1 MRRKIGSMGL
11 SLVAVLLVG
20 GIATAS
26 ASAAKFEAEP
36 SFPVNFTAS
45 GSAGLLQTAKGRT
58 VACQNSA
65 GSGAVAGA
73 SAVSGVEVTFTG
85 CFAEGIKPL
94 ECTTAG
100 QASGVIKT
108 KAIKGTPV
116 DIDKAHTKAGILL
129 EPEEA
134 GGLFAEFNCKLG
146 AAVNETLKVKGSIIA
161 KVKDTDLNVFTKE
174 LHLELLAV
182 KGSPVVSQVE
192 ETGERHVLLTEGSG
206 TEVFAAEESGIQ
218 EAVPGTTTTSALE
231 GKKIKLVP

>member
-1 MRRKIGSMGL
+1 MRRKLGSMGL
-11 SLVAVLLVG
+11 SLVAVLLLG

-26 ASAAKFEAEP
+26 ASAAKFEAKP

-45 GSAGLLQTAKGRT
+45 GNAGLLET
-58 VACQNSA
+58 VAGRRVSCTSST
-65 GSGAVAGA
+65 GVGAVANGTEVSV
-73 SAVSGVEVTFTG
+73 SAVTFTG

-94 ECTTAG
+94 ECTTTG

-108 KAIKGTPV
+108 NPIKGSPV

-129 EPEEA
+129 EATA
-134 GGLFAEFNCKLG
+134 GVFTEFNCKLG
-146 AAVNETLKVKGSIIA
+146 AFVNENIKVEGSIIA
-161 KVKDTDLNVFTKE
+161 NVKATDLNVFTKE

-192 ETGERHVLLTEGSG
+192 EAGAKHVLLTSGTG

-218 EAVPGTTTTSALE
+218 EAVPGTTTTTAQE
-231 GKKIKLVP
+231 GKEIKLVP